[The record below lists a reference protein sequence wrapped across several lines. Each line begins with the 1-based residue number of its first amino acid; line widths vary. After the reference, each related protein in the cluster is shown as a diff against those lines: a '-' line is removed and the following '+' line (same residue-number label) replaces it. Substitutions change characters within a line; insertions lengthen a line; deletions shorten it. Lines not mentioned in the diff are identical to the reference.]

1 MVSIYQALDLK
12 NEIEKFKYHLIKK
25 YSDKSLFKSVIL
37 NTLNIDLERLYL
49 DEFIYKVRF
58 VDYSEYYTI
67 KVYFRGIN
75 DFDIECDKISDD
87 KIISSIMNE
96 LKDYLNKL
104 FKLNYR
110 MKF

>member
-1 MVSIYQALDLK
+1 MASLYQALDLK
-12 NEIEKFKYHLIKK
+12 NEIEKFKYHLIEK
-25 YSDKSLFKSVIL
+25 YSNKSLSMSVIL
-37 NTLNIDLERLYL
+37 NTLNIDLERLYF

-58 VDYSEYYTI
+58 INYNECYTI
-67 KVYFRGIN
+67 KVYFRNIN

-87 KIISSIMNE
+87 KIISSIIDE
-96 LKDYLNKL
+96 LKEYLNKL

>member
-1 MVSIYQALDLK
+1 MVSVYQALDLK
-12 NEIEKFKYHLIKK
+12 NEIEKFKYHLIDK
-25 YSDKSLFKSVIL
+25 YSKSLFRSVIL

-58 VDYSEYYTI
+58 IDYNECYTI

-75 DFDIECDKISDD
+75 DFDIEFDKISND
-87 KIISSIMNE
+87 KIISDIMNE
-96 LKDYLNKL
+96 IKEFLNKL

>member
-1 MVSIYQALDLK
+1 MPSLYQALDLK

-25 YSDKSLFKSVIL
+25 YSNKSLSMLVIL
-37 NTLNIDLERLYL
+37 NTLNIDLERLYF

-58 VDYSEYYTI
+58 INYNECYTI
-67 KVYFRGIN
+67 KVYFRNIN
-75 DFDIECDKISDD
+75 DFDIECDKISND
-87 KIISSIMNE
+87 KIISDIMDE
-96 LKDYLNKL
+96 IKEYLNKL